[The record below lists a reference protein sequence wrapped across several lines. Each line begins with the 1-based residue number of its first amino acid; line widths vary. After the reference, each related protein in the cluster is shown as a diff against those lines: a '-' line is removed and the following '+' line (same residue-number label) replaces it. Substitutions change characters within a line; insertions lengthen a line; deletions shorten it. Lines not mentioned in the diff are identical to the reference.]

1 MRRQLRASL
10 LIALVVSVPVAARSE
25 NNPKDPPKPRAGI
38 GLAGGTALP
47 EGLRSSKPETPCWVL
62 LTARRADLDDPAPL
76 TALLDE
82 ARGRGLK
89 ALVRLEEA
97 EAEPGTTTW
106 TDRLLPF
113 AQALGDRVDA
123 YELLGAEAKGLAAK
137 DYAFLLKNARVSIRA
152 GGSNAVI
159 VSPPLDLF
167 DDDWIFQLFRE
178 DAAPY
183 LDVIAATSVE
193 TLEQVMAA
201 RDRRHPRAAVWVTDS
216 PLPEQHP
223 EPAAISGYLEA
234 LSAGAEVVI
243 FLPSPLPSADLPA
256 GTFPGQA
263 PSTAVQPS
271 AVPGSEAPSAV
282 PPEAPQ
288 APGSPGAGTTP
299 APAQDSS
306 LPPEQAAALTAPS
319 LGEVLSFVR
328 SLFPPGLRPAAKGAL
343 PFNPATAAAV
353 MNTGE
358 PAGEGG
364 GGAATSQAPPQ
375 PGGRVDLDVLPYFDE
390 RTRDGLVA
398 FRPTSGQPP
407 PGMKLPLRSPVD
419 ILELITPERMQTRKL
434 SDAAAP
440 GATVILP
447 LRSSYRLLRYRLALE
462 AIPVQEQARA
472 SEEAELTAE
481 EIIAFYREQ
490 RGIQD
495 ARLDHYEANADINV
509 HWRLASLA
517 YTLDLSSKNRLYV
530 RDGKEDYEQLS
541 LYVNGASWR
550 KQEPPA
556 LPFLQPE
563 QVGEAPLDIA
573 LDESYRYRVEGR
585 DTVDGHECY
594 VLAFEP
600 VDLTQSLYTGKVWID
615 RKLFTRVR
623 MQTVQNA
630 LKPPLRSNETVYR
643 YGPIESPAGV
653 VWLPVSIDGQ
663 MTYELLGYTLA
674 MERERTFTDFRV
686 NEPGIDERM
695 ALAFGSKRP
704 IYRDTG
710 NGLQR
715 VQIVDGQETLESLDR
730 PRNTALVFGFTA
742 GEAGD
747 LSFPFA
753 GVNFFDFNFHDT
765 GTQFNLAVAG
775 PFADISWN
783 KPGILAGIVGK
794 PWSFALQGSFT
805 AIELEDKITTD
816 AGTPREDRVDVLGES
831 VRATLSIPMG
841 EFLRWSIQGRALYQN
856 FDRQSADDIEGVDEG
871 TSVDFVLPPTDMEG
885 VANLRLEYSRLGYQ
899 VAPWAE
905 WGTRSNW
912 GAWGRC
918 ADTPD
923 GLCEVPG
930 SRWSDDDRDFTR
942 LGIDIRKS
950 YFFGIFHKITLGLS
964 GFEGHSLDRF
974 SRFELG
980 DFRAASVRGFN
991 SSGIHFD
998 RGLVGEASYAF
1009 GISKALRATVGLQE
1023 GLVRS
1028 EDDFG
1033 PGYERVIGSGLNL
1046 EFSGPWGTF
1055 VNVRVGAAVSSTI
1068 EDKGSGGD
1076 LRVVFFKTW
1085 DKWSPHGSKGTPPSA
1100 PPAAPGPGPGPI
1112 PPDAGSLGLGP
1123 MPPDLVPIDP
1133 SR

>member
-1 MRRQLRASL
+1 MRRQLRAIL
-10 LIALVVSVPVAARSE
+10 PIALVFFVPVAARSE
-25 NNPKDPPKPRAGI
+25 NSPKVTPKPRAGI

-47 EGLRSSKPETPCWVL
+47 EGLRSPKPETPCWVL
-62 LTARRADLDDPAPL
+62 LTARRADLDDPAAL

-89 ALVRLEEA
+89 TLVRLEEA
-97 EAEPGTTTW
+97 DPQPGTTTW

-113 AQALGDRVDA
+113 AQALGERVDA
-123 YELLGAEAKGLAAK
+123 YEVLGAEAKGVAAR

-167 DDDWIFQLFRE
+167 DDDWIFALFRE

-183 LDVIAATSVE
+183 LDVLASSSVA

-201 RDRRHPRAAVWVTDS
+201 RDRRHPRAAVWITDS
-216 PLPEQHP
+216 PLPELHP
-223 EPAAISGYLEA
+223 EPPAISGYLEA
-234 LSAGAEVVI
+234 LSAGAEVVL
-243 FLPSPLPSADLPA
+243 FVPSPLPSATSPQGEPPTPGEPA
-256 GTFPGQA
+256 
-263 PSTAVQPS
+263 
-271 AVPGSEAPSAV
+271 AVPGTAPPSAG
-282 PPEAPQ
+282 PSPAPESAT
-288 APGSPGAGTTP
+288 PGSPSPETP
-299 APAQDSS
+299 PPPQDASVPPAQT
-306 LPPEQAAALTAPS
+306 PGQAAALTTPS

-328 SLFPPGLRPAAKGAL
+328 GLFPPRLRPAAKGAL
-343 PFNPATAAAV
+343 PFNPATAVAV
-353 MNTGE
+353 VNAGE
-358 PAGEGG
+358 PAGDGSGG
-364 GGAATSQAPPQ
+364 VPAGQAAPQAG
-375 PGGRVDLDVLPYFDE
+375 GGRVEFGLLPFFDE
-390 RTRDGLVA
+390 QTRDGLVA
-398 FRPTSGQPP
+398 FRSTAEQPP
-407 PGMKLPLRSPVD
+407 PGMRLPLRSPVE
-419 ILELITPERMQTRKL
+419 ILELITPERMQARKL

-472 SEEAELTAE
+472 SEEVELSAE

-541 LYVNGASWR
+541 LYVNGADWR

-573 LDESYRYRVEGR
+573 LDERYRYRVEGK

-600 VDLTQSLYTGKVWID
+600 VDLTQSLYTGKIWID

-643 YGPIESPAGV
+643 YGPIESPAGE
-653 VWLPVSIDGQ
+653 VWLPVNIVGQ

-695 ALAFGSKRP
+695 AQAFGSKRP
-704 IYRDTG
+704 IFRDTG

-715 VQIVDGQETLESLDR
+715 VRIEDGQETLESLDK
-730 PRNTALVFGFTA
+730 PKNTALVFGFTA

-783 KPGILAGIVGK
+783 KPDLLNGVVRK

-805 AIELEDKITTD
+805 AIELEDQIATS

-841 EFLRWSIQGRALYQN
+841 EFLRWSIQGRATYQN
-856 FDRQSADDIEGVDEG
+856 FDRQSASDGHGVDKG
-871 TSVDFVLPPTDMEG
+871 TSPDFVLPPTNMEG

-905 WGTRSNW
+905 WGTRSDW

-918 ADTPD
+918 ADTPG

-950 YFFGIFHKITLGLS
+950 YFFGIFHKITLGMS
-964 GFEGHSLDRF
+964 GFEGRSLDRF

-1009 GISKALRATVGLQE
+1009 GISKALRATVGLEE
-1023 GLVRS
+1023 GLIRS

-1033 PGYERVIGSGLNL
+1033 GGYERVIGSGLNL

-1085 DKWSPHGSKGTPPSA
+1085 DKWSPHGSKGKPPSA
-1100 PPAAPGPGPGPI
+1100 PPGPP
-1112 PPDAGSLGLGP
+1112 GP
-1123 MPPDLVPIDP
+1123 MPPDPVPIDP
-1133 SR
+1133 DR